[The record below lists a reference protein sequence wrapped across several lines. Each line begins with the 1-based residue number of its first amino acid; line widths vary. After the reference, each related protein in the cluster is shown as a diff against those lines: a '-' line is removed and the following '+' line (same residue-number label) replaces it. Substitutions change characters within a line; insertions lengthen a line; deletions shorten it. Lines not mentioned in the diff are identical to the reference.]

1 LCGLLLLSQFW
12 FFPFV
17 SLLLMKWVSC
27 ILGQIGRTEKLGE
40 ISKLLCH
47 NFASVLFIDLEEIAD
62 FWVFLFALC
71 ISVSCFGFV
80 NLVFLECCPYVIA
93 MVAI

>member
-1 LCGLLLLSQFW
+1 
-12 FFPFV
+12 
-17 SLLLMKWVSC
+17 
-27 ILGQIGRTEKLGE
+27 
-40 ISKLLCH
+40 
-47 NFASVLFIDLEEIAD
+47 
-62 FWVFLFALC
+62 LFALC

>member
-1 LCGLLLLSQFW
+1 MKSPNFFVTILHQFSFFIELL
-12 FFPFV
+12 
-17 SLLLMKWVSC
+17 
-27 ILGQIGRTEKLGE
+27 
-40 ISKLLCH
+40 
-47 NFASVLFIDLEEIAD
+47 EIAD
-62 FWVFLFALC
+62 FWVFLFALY